1 MQTHSRIYDSY
12 EQATKA
18 VRDLERAG
26 VPSGDISLVANQQ
39 ARDAYSTDDDGSS
52 TASGAGIGAVV
63 GGGTGLLAG
72 LGILA
77 IPGIGPVVAAGWLAA
92 TALGAVVGSAA
103 GGLVGALVETGVSE
117 EDAHFYSEA
126 VRRGGTLLTVR
137 SSQPGDRILAILDGY
152 DPVDPT
158 TRRNEYTQSGWTKFD
173 ANAPMYRPDHSDGER
188 NRRA

>member
-1 MQTHSRIYDSY
+1 MQTHSRVYDTY
-12 EQATKA
+12 EQAAKA
-18 VRDLERAG
+18 VSDLERAG
-26 VPSGDISLVANQQ
+26 IPSSDISLVANQS
-39 ARDAYSTDDDGSS
+39 ARDAYAMNDEGSS

-72 LGILA
+72 LGMLA

-103 GGLVGALVETGVSE
+103 GGLVGGLMEAGIPED
-117 EDAHFYSEA
+117 DAHVYSEA

-137 SSQPGDRILAILDGY
+137 STQPSDRIETILDGY
-152 DPVDPT
+152 DPIDPT
-158 TRRNEYTQSGWTKFD
+158 TRRNEYTQSGWTQFD
-173 ANAPMYRPDHSDGER
+173 PNAPVYRPEPNDGDR